1 MAGAASEDTTMT
13 QAKELFEAGK
23 LNEAIEALL
32 REVKANPN
40 DMASRTFLFELSCF
54 AGNWERA
61 EKQLDVLGHQSAT
74 AELGVMVYR
83 SNIKAEQE
91 RRRVFAEG
99 VQPHFLNEPPT
110 YVDLHVAAINQMLKG
125 QMEEARATLDRAE
138 EERPAIAGKLNDQEF
153 QDFRDYD
160 DRVGSVLE
168 LIVKDKYV
176 WLPFEQIKRLEI
188 SPPKQ
193 LRDMLWA
200 SARVEALDGT
210 VGEVYVP
217 TLYAGSSDSD
227 NDQVRLGRMTDWK
240 QASEEIYNAVGL
252 RLFLVDGE
260 DKTLFEGTSVE
271 FAGSGAQKSEQTQAA
286 PS

>member
-1 MAGAASEDTTMT
+1 M
-13 QAKELFEAGK
+13 QAKELFQAGK
-23 LNEAIEALL
+23 LNEAIEELL

-40 DMASRTFLFELSCF
+40 DEARRTFLFELSCF
-54 AGNWERA
+54 VGDWERA
-61 EKQLDVLGHQSAT
+61 ERQLDVIGHQSAQ

-83 SNIKAEQE
+83 ANMKAERE

-99 VQPHFLNEPPT
+99 VQPHFLREPPA
-110 YVDLHVAAINQMLKG
+110 YVDLHVAALGQICRG
-125 QMEEARATLDRAE
+125 QMAEARVTLDRAE
-138 EERPAIAGKLNDQEF
+138 EERPAIAGKFDGQDF

-160 DRVGSVLE
+160 DRLGPVLE

-176 WLPFEQIKRLEI
+176 WLPFEQIKRVEI

-200 SARVEALDGT
+200 NASIEALDGT

-217 TLYAGSSDSD
+217 ALYPGSSDAD

-240 QASEEIYNAVGL
+240 QASEDLYTAIGQ
-252 RLFLVDGE
+252 RLFLVDGQ
-260 DKTLFEGTSVE
+260 DKSLFEAKAVE
-271 FAGSGAQKSEQTQAA
+271 FAGVGEGETDQTQAA
-286 PS
+286 PSQA

>member
-1 MAGAASEDTTMT
+1 MT
-13 QAKELFEAGK
+13 QAKELFAAGK
-23 LNEAIEALL
+23 LNEAIEELL
-32 REVKANPN
+32 RAVKANPS
-40 DMASRTFLFELSCF
+40 DAASRTFLFELSCF
-54 AGNWERA
+54 AGDWERA
-61 EKQLDVLGHQSAT
+61 ERQLDVVGHQSAQ

-99 VQPHFLNEPPT
+99 AQPHFLNEPPA
-110 YVDLHVAAINQMLKG
+110 YIDLQIEALKQLSQG
-125 QMEEARATLDRAE
+125 RNAEARASLDRAE
-138 EERPAIAGKLNDQEF
+138 EERPAIVGKLNGQDF

-160 DRVGSVLE
+160 DRLGGVIE

-176 WLPFEQIKRLEI
+176 WLPIEQIRHLEI

-210 VGEVYVP
+210 IGEVYVP
-217 TLYAGSSDSD
+217 TLYPNSSDSD
-227 NDQVRLGRMTDWK
+227 NDQARLGRMTDWK
-240 QASEEIYNAVGL
+240 QVSEDLYSAVGL

-260 DKTLFEGTSVE
+260 DKSLFEAQSVD
-271 FAGSGAQKSEQTQAA
+271 FAQAGAGEAEQTQAA